1 LSSLRFRRASR
12 SDDAFFRQVELQTT
26 WESLR
31 PADQERLGQ
40 ATVREALSVTHE
52 LLLQRPGTE
61 VVIAED
67 EAGERVGLL
76 WFGVNRNLVTG
87 EDEAWIYNISVLPE
101 HQGKGY
107 GKQIMSHA
115 EELARRG
122 GFSVIG
128 LMVSS
133 HNERAQRLYEAF
145 AYEPTNLLMRKRLG

>member
-1 LSSLRFRRASR
+1 M
-12 SDDAFFRQVELQTT
+12 DDAFFRQVEFQTT
-26 WESLR
+26 WESLG

-52 LLLQRPGTE
+52 LLLERPGTQ

-87 EDEAWIYNISVLPE
+87 EDEAWIYNITVLPE

-115 EELARRG
+115 EELAQRS

-145 AYEPTNLLMRKRLG
+145 SYEPTNLLMRKRLG